1 MSEKQRECEQGPRGW
16 VLIIFLIIFPI
27 MAAPLWAQTRGTG
40 VVTGRLVN
48 GTTATSAG
56 AGLEIDVIGLAG
68 GMSVLKSSATD
79 ESGRFEID
87 GLPTDGPI
95 LIRANYGMVNYHGR
109 VAFDANGKATVEV
122 KVYETTTETRG
133 LRLENVRFGFQL
145 EGDHLRELERY
156 SFVNETRPKMS
167 YMNMD
172 GNFRFS
178 KPDGLHEIP
187 GLSVTG
193 PGSTMPLVQSPL
205 ESPDGKSYY
214 SRYGLRPGTTTF
226 DVDMVIPY
234 HDRAY
239 EYRKT
244 FYHDVESYQIGVI
257 PKDLIVSGEGLE
269 RIEVNEEQNFAIYSS
284 GPIAAGSEIVWNFE
298 GGTPLPAS
306 SNTGSGGSS
315 IRPMATAVG
324 QRTLLLGPLVLLCFI
339 VVLWFAYSR
348 VLPVVGSKQ
357 DPYLRQLK
365 KRRDRLVT
373 LAATLDHRHDRHL
386 LERPEYTQLRER
398 AKGQLRRISHL
409 VAKRNREARD
419 R

>member
-1 MSEKQRECEQGPRGW
+1 MFNNPHG
-16 VLIIFLIIFPI
+16 LFILL
-27 MAAPLWAQTRGTG
+27 MAASQLLAQTQGAG
-40 VVTGRLVN
+40 VVAGRLVN
-48 GTTATSAG
+48 GTTHTSVG
-56 AGLEIDVIGLAG
+56 AGIEIDVIGLAG

-79 ESGRFEID
+79 SSGRFEID

-95 LIRANYGMVNYHGR
+95 MIRANYEMVNYHGR
-109 VAFDANGKATVEV
+109 VTFDSGGKATLEIE
-122 KVYETTTETRG
+122 VYETTTDAEG

-167 YMNMD
+167 FMDMD

-178 KPDGLHEIP
+178 KPHGLHEIP

-214 SRYGLRPGTTTF
+214 SRYALRPGTTTF
-226 DVDMVIPY
+226 DVDMVLPY

-244 FYHDVESYQIGVI
+244 FYHAVDSYQIGVI
-257 PKDLIVSGEGLE
+257 PKDVTVSGTGLE
-269 RIEVNEEQNFAIYSS
+269 RIEVNEAQNFVIYSG
-284 GPIAAGSEIVWNFE
+284 GPVAAGEEVAWNFE
-298 GGTPLPAS
+298 GGTPLPAPS
-306 SNTGSGGSS
+306 SSSGGGSG
-315 IRPMATAVG
+315 IQPMATAVG
-324 QRTLLLGPLVLLCFI
+324 QRTLLLGPLLLLCFI
-339 VVLWFAYSR
+339 SVLWFAYAR
-348 VLPVVGSKQ
+348 ILPVAGSKQ

-365 KRRDRLVT
+365 RRRDRLVT
-373 LAATLDHRHDRHL
+373 LAATLDHRHDRQL
-386 LERPEYTQLRER
+386 LERREYVPMRER
-398 AKGQLRRISHL
+398 AKSQLRKISHL
-409 VAKRNREARD
+409 LEKRNREVRG